1 MSYTIKRWTIFHM
14 GAIAVSYTHLEVGKD
29 ELSEETLIK
38 FAMGV

>member
-1 MSYTIKRWTIFHM
+1 MCDRVMVMRNGKISGEI
-14 GAIAVSYTHLEVGKD
+14 SKD